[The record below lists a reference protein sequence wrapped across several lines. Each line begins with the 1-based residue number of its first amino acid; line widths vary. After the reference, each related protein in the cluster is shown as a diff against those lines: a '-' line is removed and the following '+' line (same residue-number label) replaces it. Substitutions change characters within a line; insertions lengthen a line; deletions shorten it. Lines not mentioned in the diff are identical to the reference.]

1 MRIDVVPVGALESGV
16 LEASRDVLG
25 RRYDANVNVRK
36 AVPVPDDA
44 YDSRND
50 QYNAEKLID
59 LGVKEG
65 GGDKNIALT
74 PVDIYYRQR
83 DYVFGLAY
91 LNGSGC
97 VVSTHRLRM
106 TADGGVQQKDETV
119 LDRVRKEVVHEIGHT
134 LGMQHCDNDM
144 CVMSFS
150 PTVREVDTKFERTCP
165 KCEFDY

>member
-1 MRIDVVPVGALESGV
+1 MRIDVVPVGELGRDV
-16 LEASRDVLG
+16 LKASRDVLTG
-25 RRYDANVNVRK
+25 RYDANVNVRK
-36 AVPVPDDA
+36 PVPVPDEA
-44 YDSRND
+44 YDRDSG
-50 QYNAEKLID
+50 QYNAEQLID
-59 LGVKEG
+59 LGVERG
-65 GGDKNIALT
+65 GGDKNVALT

-91 LNGSGC
+91 LNGKGC

-106 TADGGVQQKDETV
+106 TADGGVMGEDETI

-134 LGMQHCDNDM
+134 LGLQHCDNDM

-165 KCEFDY
+165 KCSFD